1 MDLAGEPRG
10 LVHPRAV
17 PFFVPYAVTMLLR
30 EALVAS
36 RGYGTMY
43 AALAGV
49 AIITAVFYHGVHG
62 RRAV

>member
-1 MDLAGEPRG
+1 MT
-10 LVHPRAV
+10 
-17 PFFVPYAVTMLLR
+17 YAVTMLLR

-49 AIITAVFYHGVHG
+49 AIITAVFYHGFHR